1 MRCRRGDEGAEKGGE
16 NRRSRERKRE
26 QEEQREE
33 DDVERRRKDD
43 VSRRRRSQHEPDQS
57 MPRRSSAL
65 KRGVV
70 SWAWMLKKQE
80 GHWFIWKEHRYRRPS
95 RYQ

>member
-1 MRCRRGDEGAEKGGE
+1 MMLAMLLR
-16 NRRSRERKRE
+16 
-26 QEEQREE
+26 
-33 DDVERRRKDD
+33 
-43 VSRRRRSQHEPDQS
+43 RRRRSQHKPDQS

-80 GHWFIWKEHRYRRPS
+80 RPLAPEEEEQCRRS
-95 RYQ
+95 RYSS

>member
-1 MRCRRGDEGAEKGGE
+1 MMLAMLSRR
-16 NRRSRERKRE
+16 
-26 QEEQREE
+26 
-33 DDVERRRKDD
+33 
-43 VSRRRRSQHEPDQS
+43 RRRRSQHEPDQS

-80 GHWFIWKEHRYRRPS
+80 RPLAHEEKEQCRRS
-95 RYQ
+95 RRSS

>member
-1 MRCRRGDEGAEKGGE
+1 M
-16 NRRSRERKRE
+16 NRM
-26 QEEQREE
+26 
-33 DDVERRRKDD
+33 
-43 VSRRRRSQHEPDQS
+43 DQS

-80 GHWFIWKEHRYRRPS
+80 RPLAPEEEEQCRRSRHSSRGTGAPS
-95 RYQ
+95 RRGP

>member
-1 MRCRRGDEGAEKGGE
+1 M
-16 NRRSRERKRE
+16 NRI
-26 QEEQREE
+26 
-33 DDVERRRKDD
+33 
-43 VSRRRRSQHEPDQS
+43 DQS

-80 GHWFIWKEHRYRRPS
+80 RPLTPEEEEQCRRS
-95 RYQ
+95 RHSS